1 MTLWLIDR
9 NQSHYRL
16 TDSFAPAFY
25 VSGPEERLI
34 QLRDAAQRKTT
45 ELRTRLT
52 ERTDLW
58 LNAARPVLEVSVL
71 RPSNFIGWGRW
82 VHRLDSKLQLY
93 NSDLMVASLYCW
105 EKRLFPLA
113 FVEVEANDD
122 GTVLSIACRDD
133 EWALDY
139 EMPPLKSCRFGYPAL
154 RGSIRRTVAARRS
167 KSKWTALAGSLTKRE
182 SLRRFNLRDCSN
194 ATTPM

>member
-45 ELRTRLT
+45 ELRTRFT

-58 LNAARPVLEVSVL
+58 LNAARQVLEVSVL

-82 VHRLDSKLQLY
+82 VHKLDSKLQLY

-105 EKRLFPLA
+105 ERRLFPLS
-113 FVEVEANDD
+113 FVEVEADD
-122 GTVLSIACRDD
+122 EGKVLSIACRDD
-133 EWALDY
+133 
-139 EMPPLKSCRFGYPAL
+139 
-154 RGSIRRTVAARRS
+154 
-167 KSKWTALAGSLTKRE
+167 
-182 SLRRFNLRDCSN
+182 
-194 ATTPM
+194 